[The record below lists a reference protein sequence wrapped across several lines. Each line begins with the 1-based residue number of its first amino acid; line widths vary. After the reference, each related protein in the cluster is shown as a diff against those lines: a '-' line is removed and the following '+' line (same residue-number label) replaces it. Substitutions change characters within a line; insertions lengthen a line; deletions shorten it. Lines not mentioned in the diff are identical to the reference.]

1 MESKSKIYFSIIIPV
16 YNEIKNIQS
25 TVDGIERA
33 FNEVNK
39 EYEIYL
45 LMTIA
50 KTELIT
56 KLLEYKN

>member
-39 EYEIYL
+39 EYEILFIDDNSQDGTDNEIVKYQ
-45 LMTIA
+45 
-50 KTELIT
+50 
-56 KLLEYKN
+56 N